1 MSQNKD
7 LRKAGQTRFSR
18 LFVLL
23 ALLAVMLLAVPV
35 SAAPRL
41 SKTRVSLAVGQSFTL
56 KAKGVGKKKV
66 TWSTASKSIALVS
79 SKGVVKAKRAGTT
92 RITAKVGTWRG
103 TCTVQ
108 VFPASMQKND
118 MVVKGEAVQDQ
129 YNVSSLSF
137 VDRNGAYDTA
147 SFYIFAGGDDA
158 DYLRNYLSTY
168 RGIFCGNHMTLVKA
182 AYGKKSARTLSV
194 TSDRLYTVMSNNGD
208 TYNMAGLRKLKSYID
223 YNYSSYTLRFYFDK
237 NKRVGGIAL
246 FKNYARL
253 K

>member
-1 MSQNKD
+1 MSQNINQND
-7 LRKAGQTRFSR
+7 SR
-18 LFVLL
+18 RARLPRLLAFV

-35 SAAPRL
+35 SAAPKL
-41 SKTRVSLAVGQSFTL
+41 SKTKVSLAVGQSFTL

-66 TWSTASKSIALVS
+66 KWATTSKSIALVS
-79 SKGVVKAKRAGTT
+79 SKGVVKARRTGTA
-92 RITAKVGTWRG
+92 RITAKVGSWKG

-108 VFPASMQKND
+108 VFPAAMQKND
-118 MVVKGEAVQDQ
+118 LVVKGEGVSDQ
-129 YNVSSLSF
+129 YSTSTLSF
-137 VDRNGAYDTA
+137 VDKNAAYDTA

-158 DYLRNYLSTY
+158 DYLRSFLSTY
-168 RGIFCGNHMTLVKA
+168 RGIFPGNHMTLVKA
-182 AYGKKSARTLSV
+182 AYGKAKARTLSV
-194 TSDRLYTVMSNNGD
+194 ASDRLYTVMRNNGD
-208 TYNMAGLRKLKSYID
+208 TYNMAELRKLKSYID

>member
-118 MVVKGEAVQDQ
+118 MEG
-129 YNVSSLSF
+129 
-137 VDRNGAYDTA
+137 
-147 SFYIFAGGDDA
+147 
-158 DYLRNYLSTY
+158 
-168 RGIFCGNHMTLVKA
+168 
-182 AYGKKSARTLSV
+182 
-194 TSDRLYTVMSNNGD
+194 
-208 TYNMAGLRKLKSYID
+208 
-223 YNYSSYTLRFYFDK
+223 
-237 NKRVGGIAL
+237 
-246 FKNYARL
+246 
-253 K
+253 